1 MAKFLKSGL
10 GKAERDDAD
19 AKVRAMVEEILGD
32 IEARGD
38 AAVRDFSVKFDDWR
52 PDSFRLSEQE
62 IEAALGKVA
71 KRDLDDIRFAQ
82 EQVRNFATIQKETM
96 RDVEVETMP
105 GVVLGHKNIPVN
117 SVGCYVPGGKYP
129 MIASA
134 HMSVVTAKVAG
145 VPRIVAS
152 APPQGGAA
160 HPAIVAAM
168 HLGGADEVLVLGGIQ
183 AVAAMALGT
192 ESVAP
197 VDMLVGPGNMFVAEA
212 KRQLYGRVGI
222 DLFAGPT
229 ETLIIADDT
238 VDAELCAIDL
248 LGQAEHGPTSPA
260 ILLTTSE
267 TLARD
272 TMREVERQLEVLPTA
287 EIARKSW
294 ANYGAVILCGSR

>member
-10 GKAERDDAD
+10 DKAERDDAD

-62 IEAALGKVA
+62 IEAALAKVA

-129 MIASA
+129 MIAS
-134 HMSVVTAKVAG
+134 
-145 VPRIVAS
+145 
-152 APPQGGAA
+152 
-160 HPAIVAAM
+160 
-168 HLGGADEVLVLGGIQ
+168 
-183 AVAAMALGT
+183 
-192 ESVAP
+192 
-197 VDMLVGPGNMFVAEA
+197 
-212 KRQLYGRVGI
+212 
-222 DLFAGPT
+222 
-229 ETLIIADDT
+229 
-238 VDAELCAIDL
+238 
-248 LGQAEHGPTSPA
+248 
-260 ILLTTSE
+260 
-267 TLARD
+267 
-272 TMREVERQLEVLPTA
+272 
-287 EIARKSW
+287 
-294 ANYGAVILCGSR
+294 